1 MSEELH
7 PELHPDTD
15 ELNAFLE
22 GALPEHERAECL
34 THLADCAQC
43 REVVFLARA
52 AVETEEPAAVK
63 EAAVPFWKKLLRP
76 MSVLT
81 AAAAI
86 LVFFSVGLYRM
97 IRSAE
102 PQAQVSAT
110 AKPPVETAPEPTA
123 VQPTSEPQPAAS
135 RKATM
140 QHAPLQ
146 REQAP
151 VVLEPPPPPPS
162 AAPAPV
168 VAPPVQV
175 LNGPAA
181 APPPPSA
188 LRAAVARLSA
198 GPEAAGIT
206 GTITDPTGAVIPKA
220 QVELKNQNTGATYFS
235 TSDVRGQFSLSGLL
249 PGRYDL
255 SVSSMGFRKFV
266 DPSINLEP
274 QTIARV
280 DSRLELGASTE
291 TVTVNAEATL
301 LKTESGAVA
310 PSVGSTSGAKL
321 PLNGRSFLIA
331 GPAYILPDRS
341 NPVSFAVKDRLVV
354 AVDSAGALFRSEDGG
369 KSWKRVKG
377 KWKGRVVRVV
387 VSAKAAFEL
396 TTNPPFTWLSA
407 DGRHWS
413 PAPTQ
418 R

>member
-1 MSEELH
+1 M
-7 PELHPDTD
+7 PV
-15 ELNAFLE
+15 
-22 GALPEHERAECL
+22 
-34 THLADCAQC
+34 LA
-43 REVVFLARA
+43 
-52 AVETEEPAAVK
+52 
-63 EAAVPFWKKLLRP
+63 
-76 MSVLT
+76 

-102 PQAQVSAT
+102 PQAQVTAT
-110 AKPPVETAPEPTA
+110 AKPSVETAPEPTTMQA
-123 VQPTSEPQPAAS
+123 TREPQPAAS

-140 QHAPLQ
+140 QHAPVQ
-146 REQAP
+146 REQTRI
-151 VVLEPPPPPPS
+151 VLEPPPPPPAS
-162 AAPAPV
+162 APV
-168 VAPPVQV
+168 VAAPVVAAPAQV
-175 LNGPAA
+175 PNGPAA

-188 LRAAVARLSA
+188 PRAGVARLSA

-235 TSDVRGQFSLSGLL
+235 TSDVRGQFTLSGLL

-291 TVTVNAEATL
+291 TVAVNAEATL
-301 LKTESGAVA
+301 LKTPSGAVA
-310 PSVGSTSGAKL
+310 RSVGSTSAAQL

-377 KWKGRVVRVV
+377 KWKGRIVRVV

-396 TTNPPFTWLSA
+396 TTNPAFTWLSG